1 MNEVYKVSGMTCDDC
16 ANSIKEALELNKY
29 ISYVNISTEDKNIN
43 ISSDKSFTV
52 NELNSLIDNLGNYK
66 IYEEKLTSKIIEYF
80 SSKKTLLLALL
91 LVLISSLSLQV
102 SKDNFELNEWM
113 ISYMGIF
120 FLIFSFLKLIDVK
133 GFSGSFKKYDLI
145 SKIIPGFA
153 ITYPFLEL
161 FLALAFLSS
170 YFLITSYIMTL
181 IFMTSQFFGV
191 FISLQ
196 KKEVIKCACMGSS
209 INIDISTLTLIENLV
224 MILMSSYMIIIFI

>member
-1 MNEVYKVSGMTCDDC
+1 MNEVFKVSGMTCDGC
-16 ANSIKEALELNKY
+16 ANSIKEALELNKF
-29 ISYVNISTEDKNIN
+29 ISSVNINLEDENIN
-43 ISSDKSFTV
+43 INSDKNFTV
-52 NELNSLIDNLGNYK
+52 NELNSLIEKLGKYK
-66 IYEEKLTSKIIEYF
+66 IYEEKFTSKIIEYF

-145 SKIIPGFA
+145 SKMIPGFA

-209 INIDISTLTLIENLV
+209 INIDISTLTLIENFV

>member
-1 MNEVYKVSGMTCDDC
+1 MKEVYKVRGMTCEGC
-16 ANSIKEALELNKY
+16 ANSIKETLESNEF
-29 ISYVNISTEDKNIN
+29 ISSANISLQDENIN
-43 ISSDKSFTV
+43 IISDKNFTLI
-52 NELNSLIDNLGNYK
+52 ELNSLIDNLGEYK

-80 SSKKTLLLALL
+80 SSKKTLLLALS

-102 SKDNFELNEWM
+102 EKDNFDLNEWM

-120 FLIFSFLKLIDVK
+120 FLLFSFLKLIDVK

-145 SKIIPGFA
+145 SKIIPSFA
-153 ITYPFLEL
+153 ITYPFVEL
-161 FLALAFLSS
+161 FLALAFLSG
-170 YFLITSYIMTL
+170 YLLFVSYIMTI

-209 INIDISTLTLIENLV
+209 ISIDISTLTLIENLV
-224 MILMSSYMIIIFI
+224 MILMSSYMIIGLI

>member
-1 MNEVYKVSGMTCDDC
+1 MNEVYKVSGMTCDGC
-16 ANSIKEALELNKY
+16 ANSIKEALELNNL
-29 ISYVNISTEDKNIN
+29 ISSVNISLENENIN

-52 NELNSLIDNLGNYK
+52 NELNSLIENLGNYK
-66 IYEEKLTSKIIEYF
+66 IYEENIFSKIIEYF
-80 SSKKTLLLALL
+80 SSKKTLLLALS
-91 LVLISSLSLQV
+91 LVLISSLSLHIGE
-102 SKDNFELNEWM
+102 DNFELNEWM
-113 ISYMGIF
+113 VSYMGIF
-120 FLIFSFLKLIDVK
+120 FLLFSFLKLIDVK

-145 SKIIPGFA
+145 SKIIPSFA
-153 ITYPFLEL
+153 ITYPFIEL
-161 FLALAFLSS
+161 FLALTFLSG

-181 IFMTSQFFGV
+181 LFMTSQFFGV

>member
-29 ISYVNISTEDKNIN
+29 ISYVNISLEDENIN

-66 IYEEKLTSKIIEYF
+66 IYEEKFTSKIIEYF

-209 INIDISTLTLIENLV
+209 IDIDISTLTLIENFV

>member
-1 MNEVYKVSGMTCDDC
+1 MNEVYKVSGMTCDGC
-16 ANSIKEALELNKY
+16 ANSIKEALESNKL
-29 ISYVNISTEDKNIN
+29 ISSVNISLENENIN

-66 IYEEKLTSKIIEYF
+66 IYEEKFTSKIIEYF
-80 SSKKTLLLALL
+80 TSKKTLLLALL

-102 SKDNFELNEWM
+102 SKDNFNLNEWM

-120 FLIFSFLKLIDVK
+120 FLLFSFLKLIDVK
-133 GFSGSFKKYDLI
+133 GFSESFKKYDLI

-161 FLALAFLSS
+161 FLALTFLSS
-170 YFLITSYIMTL
+170 YFLIASYIMTL

-196 KKEVIKCACMGSS
+196 RKEVIKCACMGSS
-209 INIDISTLTLIENLV
+209 INIDISTLTLIENFV
-224 MILMSSYMIIIFI
+224 MISMSSYMIIIFI

>member
-1 MNEVYKVSGMTCDDC
+1 MNEVFKVSGMTCDGC
-16 ANSIKEALELNKY
+16 VNSIKEALELNKF
-29 ISYVNISTEDKNIN
+29 ISSVNINLEDENIN
-43 ISSDKSFTV
+43 INSDKNFTV
-52 NELNSLIDNLGNYK
+52 NELNSLIEKLGKYK
-66 IYEEKLTSKIIEYF
+66 IYEEKFTSKIIEYF

-209 INIDISTLTLIENLV
+209 INIDISTLTLIENFV

>member
-1 MNEVYKVSGMTCDDC
+1 MNEVFKVSGMTCDGC
-16 ANSIKEALELNKY
+16 ANSIKEALELNKF
-29 ISYVNISTEDKNIN
+29 ISSVNINLKDENIN
-43 ISSDKSFTV
+43 INSDKNFTV
-52 NELNSLIDNLGNYK
+52 NELNSLIEKLGKYK
-66 IYEEKLTSKIIEYF
+66 IYEEKFTSKIIEYF

>member
-1 MNEVYKVSGMTCDDC
+1 MNEVYKVSGMTCDGC

-29 ISYVNISTEDKNIN
+29 ISYVNISLEDENIN

-66 IYEEKLTSKIIEYF
+66 IYEEKFTSKIIEYF

-145 SKIIPGFA
+145 SKMIPGFA

-209 INIDISTLTLIENLV
+209 INIDISTLTLIENFV

>member
-1 MNEVYKVSGMTCDDC
+1 MNEVYKVSGMTCDGC
-16 ANSIKEALELNKY
+16 ANSIKEALELNNL
-29 ISYVNISTEDKNIN
+29 ISSVNISLENENIN

-52 NELNSLIDNLGNYK
+52 NELNSLIENLGNYK
-66 IYEEKLTSKIIEYF
+66 IYEENIFSKIIEYF
-80 SSKKTLLLALL
+80 SSKKTLLLALS
-91 LVLISSLSLQV
+91 LVLISSLSLHIGE
-102 SKDNFELNEWM
+102 DNFELNEWM
-113 ISYMGIF
+113 VSYMGIF
-120 FLIFSFLKLIDVK
+120 FLLFSFLKLVDVK

-145 SKIIPGFA
+145 SKIIPSFA
-153 ITYPFLEL
+153 ITYPFIEL
-161 FLALAFLSS
+161 FLALTFLSG

-181 IFMTSQFFGV
+181 LFMTSQFFGV

>member
-1 MNEVYKVSGMTCDDC
+1 MNEVYKVSGMTCDGC
-16 ANSIKEALELNKY
+16 ANSIKEALELNKL
-29 ISYVNISTEDKNIN
+29 ISSVNISLENENIN

-66 IYEEKLTSKIIEYF
+66 IYEENIFSKIIEYF
-80 SSKKTLLLALL
+80 SSKKTLLLALS
-91 LVLISSLSLQV
+91 LVLISSLSLHIGE
-102 SKDNFELNEWM
+102 DNFELNEWM
-113 ISYMGIF
+113 VSYMGIF
-120 FLIFSFLKLIDVK
+120 FLLFSFLKLIDVK

-145 SKIIPGFA
+145 SKIIPSFA
-153 ITYPFLEL
+153 ITYPFIEL
-161 FLALAFLSS
+161 FLALTFLSG

-181 IFMTSQFFGV
+181 LFMTSQFFGV

-209 INIDISTLTLIENLV
+209 INIDISTLTLIENLL

>member
-1 MNEVYKVSGMTCDDC
+1 MNEVYKVSGMTCDGC
-16 ANSIKEALELNKY
+16 ANSIKEALESNKL
-29 ISYVNISTEDKNIN
+29 ISSVNISLENENIN

-66 IYEEKLTSKIIEYF
+66 IYEEKFTSKIIEYF
-80 SSKKTLLLALL
+80 TSKKTLLLALL

-102 SKDNFELNEWM
+102 SKDNFNLNEWM

-120 FLIFSFLKLIDVK
+120 FLLFSFLKLIDVK
-133 GFSGSFKKYDLI
+133 GFSESFKKYDLI

-161 FLALAFLSS
+161 FLALTFLSS
-170 YFLITSYIMTL
+170 YFLIASYIMTL

-196 KKEVIKCACMGSS
+196 SKEVIKCACMGSS
-209 INIDISTLTLIENLV
+209 INIDISTLTLIENFV
-224 MILMSSYMIIIFI
+224 MISMSSYMIIIFI

>member
-1 MNEVYKVSGMTCDDC
+1 MNEVYKVSGMTCDSC
-16 ANSIKEALELNKY
+16 ANSIKETLELNKF
-29 ISYVNISTEDKNIN
+29 ISYVNISLEDENIN

-66 IYEEKLTSKIIEYF
+66 IYEEKFTSKIIEYF

-145 SKIIPGFA
+145 SKIMPGYA
-153 ITYPFLEL
+153 VTYPFLEL

>member
-1 MNEVYKVSGMTCDDC
+1 MNEVYKVSGMTCDSC
-16 ANSIKEALELNKY
+16 ANSIKETLELNKF
-29 ISYVNISTEDKNIN
+29 ISYVNISLEDENIN

-66 IYEEKLTSKIIEYF
+66 IYEEKFTSKIIEYF

-145 SKIIPGFA
+145 SKIMPGYA
-153 ITYPFLEL
+153 VTYPFLEL

-196 KKEVIKCACMGSS
+196 KKEVVKCACMGSS

>member
-1 MNEVYKVSGMTCDDC
+1 
-16 ANSIKEALELNKY
+16 
-29 ISYVNISTEDKNIN
+29 
-43 ISSDKSFTV
+43 
-52 NELNSLIDNLGNYK
+52 
-66 IYEEKLTSKIIEYF
+66 
-80 SSKKTLLLALL
+80 
-91 LVLISSLSLQV
+91 
-102 SKDNFELNEWM
+102 M

>member
-1 MNEVYKVSGMTCDDC
+1 MNEVYKVSGMTCDGC
-16 ANSIKEALELNKY
+16 ANSIKEALELNKL
-29 ISYVNISTEDKNIN
+29 ISSVNISLENENIN

-52 NELNSLIDNLGNYK
+52 NELNSLIENLGNYK
-66 IYEEKLTSKIIEYF
+66 IYEENIFSKIIEYF
-80 SSKKTLLLALL
+80 SSKKTLLLALS
-91 LVLISSLSLQV
+91 LVLISSLSLHIGE
-102 SKDNFELNEWM
+102 DNFELNEWM
-113 ISYMGIF
+113 VSYMGIF
-120 FLIFSFLKLIDVK
+120 FLLFSFLKLIDVK

-145 SKIIPGFA
+145 SKIIPSFA
-153 ITYPFLEL
+153 ITYPFIEL
-161 FLALAFLSS
+161 FLALTFLSG

-181 IFMTSQFFGV
+181 LFMTSQFFGV